1 MTIKILMTICLF
13 QIILWTFL
21 WYRMW
26 QNKSL
31 SLDITNTIL
40 VWMTTDYTAPI
51 GYFEFYMWKES
62 WYQNKY
68 FWYYMSQY
76 NIWVQN

>member
-1 MTIKILMTICLF
+1 MTKTLFLLLFLQILIVSY
-13 QIILWTFL
+13 L
-21 WYRMW
+21 WYWLW
-26 QNKSL
+26 QDKML
-31 SLDITNTIL
+31 SMDIWNTIL

-51 GYFEFYMWKES
+51 WYFEYYMGQES

-76 NIWVQN
+76 NIGVDN